1 MHNIALAADLQL
13 LQFLRLPSQ
22 DLVRHAPECLAQHNE
37 TTCCRVACTQMQI
50 RQPGMTAAGCF
61 PRRQYGNGNRDDIPR
76 EHDGA
81 THAGHS
87 DPCRGGNGVDEKTL
101 LCALTKVTVYKGC
114 QPLAFS
120 AGAAGEQFG

>member
-1 MHNIALAADLQL
+1 MHPDADSTARHDRGGL
-13 LQFLRLPSQ
+13 L
-22 DLVRHAPECLAQHNE
+22 
-37 TTCCRVACTQMQI
+37 
-50 RQPGMTAAGCF
+50 

-114 QPLAFS
+114 QPLSFG